1 MNAPLTGQRT
11 LTRIA
16 DKQRL
21 GPDAQVDDKALV
33 FVPSDPALTD
43 PFLVLV
49 EDWFST
55 PGFEWHPH
63 RGLETVTT
71 VIDGVLE
78 HGDNLGH
85 AGALEPG
92 EVQWMTAGRGIIHRE
107 LAYRDEH
114 AHVLQMWLNL
124 PARKKLTASRYQ
136 DLTNA
141 GMPRLRAPGV
151 TIDVHAG
158 TVGGVEG
165 AAETHHPVQ
174 GVIATLDPEASYEL
188 EVPAEHRLFA
198 YVMTGRLLIGG
209 QELRAGQTG
218 WSDPVTG
225 LPDPASGLPDP
236 VTGRTAA
243 TSLQLAAV
251 DPEEPARVMVYSGTP
266 LREPVAL
273 GGPFVMNTE
282 GEIGK
287 AFADFQAGAF
297 GPVPRQARLA
307 YDR

>member
-1 MNAPLTGQRT
+1 MTAQLTGERT
-11 LTRIA
+11 LTRITT
-16 DKQRL
+16 KQQL

-33 FVPSDPALTD
+33 FVPTDPALTD
-43 PFLVLV
+43 PFLALV

-71 VIDGVLE
+71 VVDGVLE

-85 AGALEPG
+85 AGALQAG

-124 PARKKLTASRYQ
+124 PAEKKLTPSRYQ
-136 DLTNA
+136 DLTKA
-141 GMPRLRAPGV
+141 AMPRVRTPGV

-158 TVGGVEG
+158 TVGGITG
-165 AAETHHPVQ
+165 AADTHHPVQ
-174 GVIATLDPEASYEL
+174 GVVATLDPGAVYDL
-188 EVPAEHRLFA
+188 QVPAEHRLFA
-198 YVMTGRLLIGG
+198 HVMTGRLLIGG
-209 QELRAGQTG
+209 RELHAGQTG
-218 WSDPVTG
+218 WSDP
-225 LPDPASGLPDP
+225 A
-236 VTGRTAA
+236 TGRNGDDGGAPAA
-243 TSLQLAAV
+243 TSLHLAAV
-251 DPEEPARVMVYSGTP
+251 DPEQPARVMVYSGTP

-273 GGPFVMNTE
+273 GGPFVMNTKV
-282 GEIGK
+282 EITK
-287 AFADFQAGAF
+287 AFTDFHAGAF

>member
-1 MNAPLTGQRT
+1 MTAQLTGQRT
-11 LTRIA
+11 LTRITT
-16 DKQRL
+16 KQQL

-33 FVPSDPALTD
+33 FVPTDPALTD
-43 PFLVLV
+43 PFLALI
-49 EDWFST
+49 EDWFSS

-124 PARKKLTASRYQ
+124 PAEKKLTPSRYQ
-136 DLTNA
+136 DLTRA
-141 GMPRLRAPGV
+141 AMPRVHAPGV
-151 TIDVHAG
+151 TVDVHAG
-158 TVGGVEG
+158 TVDGVTG
-165 AAETHHPVQ
+165 AAQTHHPVQ
-174 GVIATLDPEASYEL
+174 GLVATLDPGTSYDL
-188 EVPAEHRLFA
+188 QVPPEHRLFA
-198 YVMTGRLLIGG
+198 HVMTGRLLVGG
-209 QELRAGQTG
+209 SELHAGQTG
-218 WSDPVTG
+218 WSDPV
-225 LPDPASGLPDP
+225 P
-236 VTGRTAA
+236 GRTDV
-243 TSLQLAAV
+243 TSLQLAAA
-251 DPEEPARVMVYSGTP
+251 DPEKPARVMVYSGTP
-266 LREPVAL
+266 LQEPVAL
-273 GGPFVMNTE
+273 GGPFVMNTKV
-282 GEIGK
+282 EITK
-287 AFADFQAGAF
+287 AFTDFHAGVF

>member
-1 MNAPLTGQRT
+1 MTTPLADQRILNRVT
-11 LTRIA
+11 
-16 DKQRL
+16 DKQQL

-33 FVPSDPALTD
+33 FVPTDPALTD

-92 EVQWMTAGRGIIHRE
+92 EVQWMTAGHGIVHRE

-124 PARKKLTASRYQ
+124 PAAKKLTPSRYQ

-141 GMPRLRAPGV
+141 AMPRLQAPGV
-151 TIDVHAG
+151 RIDVHAG
-158 TVGGVEG
+158 TVDGVTG
-165 AAETHHPVQ
+165 AADTHHPVQ
-174 GVIATLDPEASYEL
+174 GLVATLDPGSSYDL
-188 EVPAEHRLFA
+188 QVPAEHRLFA
-198 YVMTGRLLIGG
+198 YVMNGRLLVGG
-209 QELRAGQTG
+209 RELRAGRTG
-218 WSDPVTG
+218 WSDPVAGPENT
-225 LPDPASGLPDP
+225 
-236 VTGRTAA
+236 T
-243 TSLQLAAV
+243 LQLAAV
-251 DPEEPARVMVYSGTP
+251 DPDESARVMVYSGEP

-282 GEIGK
+282 VEITK
-287 AFADFQAGAF
+287 AFNDFRSGAF
-297 GPVPRQARLA
+297 GPVPRLARLA

>member
-1 MNAPLTGQRT
+1 MSTQLTARRT
-11 LTRIA
+11 LTRITT
-16 DKQRL
+16 KQHL

-33 FVPSDPALTD
+33 FVPTDPALTD
-43 PFLVLV
+43 PFLALV
-49 EDWFST
+49 EDWFSA
-55 PGFEWHPH
+55 PGFAWHPH

-124 PARKKLTASRYQ
+124 PAAKKMTPSRYQ
-136 DLTNA
+136 DLTKA
-141 GMPRLRAPGV
+141 AMPRVHAPGV
-151 TIDVHAG
+151 AIDVHAG
-158 TVGGVEG
+158 TVDGVTG
-165 AAETHHPVQ
+165 AADTHHPVQ
-174 GVIATLDPEASYEL
+174 GLVAVLDPDASYDL
-188 EVPAEHRLFA
+188 QVPSEHRLFA
-198 YVMTGRLLIGG
+198 HVMNGRLLVGG
-209 QELRAGQTG
+209 RELRAGQTG

-225 LPDPASGLPDP
+225 PATTTLH
-236 VTGRTAA
+236 
-243 TSLQLAAV
+243 LAAV
-251 DPEEPARVMVYSGTP
+251 DPEQPARVMVYSGTP

-273 GGPFVMNTE
+273 GGPFVMNTKV
-282 GEIGK
+282 EITQ
-287 AFADFQAGAF
+287 AFTDFHAGTF